1 MRFATVWWWWLFLP
15 EEALLWVSKNTMVRH
30 VSYCFFSRK
39 TVALTCSCFFVCL
52 FVLDCL
58 GVFKGKHK
66 LWDHLR
72 THTQER
78 VVACPTCGGMFSNN
92 TKFFD
97 HVKRQVSEDSKWIC
111 FYFLYVL
118 KRFSFKVFYN
128 KCTHV
133 VS

>member
-1 MRFATVWWWWLFLP
+1 MQL
-15 EEALLWVSKNTMVRH
+15 
-30 VSYCFFSRK
+30 
-39 TVALTCSCFFVCL
+39 FFVCLFFL

-58 GVFKGKHK
+58 GVFKGKRK

-97 HVKRQVSEDSKWIC
+97 HVKRQVSEDSKSIC
-111 FYFLYVL
+111 FYFVCIL

-128 KCTHV
+128 KCAHV